1 MRVKN
6 YPIVSG
12 YPMVDFVKKDG
23 SSLVFSDL
31 LTHEINFKSGYTE
44 KTRIFKVTLDS
55 KNTDNI
61 ISGKIQTGDFKFSSV
76 DCCILSVTENSLYP
90 FQQVTNVK
98 INIKNVTVT
107 PVGNVIIDYTIQG
120 STLAFQNNMVV
131 NVYVYIKGQS
141 FNK

>member
-1 MRVKN
+1 MRIKN

-12 YPMVDFVKKDG
+12 SPMVDFVKKDN
-23 SSLVFSDL
+23 SFLVSSDL
-31 LTHEINFKSGYTE
+31 LTHEIDFKSDYTE

-76 DCCILSVTENSLYP
+76 DCCILSVTENILYP
-90 FQQVTNVK
+90 FQQVTKVK

-120 STLAFQNNMVV
+120 DTLAFQNNMVV

>member
-12 YPMVDFVKKDG
+12 SPMVDFVKKEN
-23 SSLVFSDL
+23 SFLVFSNF
-31 LTHEINFKSGYTE
+31 LTHEIDFKSGYTE
-44 KTRIFKVTLDS
+44 KTHTFEVTLDS

-61 ISGKIQTGDFKFSSV
+61 ISGKIQMGDFKFSSV
-76 DCCILSVTENSLYP
+76 DCCILSVTENAFYP
-90 FQQVTNVK
+90 LQQITKVK

-120 STLAFQNNMVV
+120 DTLAFQNNMVV

>member
-1 MRVKN
+1 MRIKN
-6 YPIVSG
+6 HPIVSG
-12 YPMVDFVKKDG
+12 SPMVDFVKKDN
-23 SSLVFSDL
+23 SFLVSSDL
-31 LTHEINFKSGYTE
+31 LTHEIDFKSGYTE
-44 KTRIFKVTLDS
+44 KTRTFKVTLDS

-61 ISGKIQTGDFKFSSV
+61 IVGKIQTGDFKFSSV
-76 DCCILSVTENSLYP
+76 DCCILSVTENTFYP
-90 FQQVTNVK
+90 FQQITKVK

-120 STLAFQNNMVV
+120 DTLAFQNNMVV

>member
-12 YPMVDFVKKDG
+12 FPMVDFVKKDD
-23 SSLVFSDL
+23 SFLVSSDL
-31 LTHEINFKSGYTE
+31 LTHEIDFKSGYTE
-44 KTRIFKVTLDS
+44 KTRTFKVTLGS
-55 KNTDNI
+55 KHTDNI

-76 DCCILSVTENSLYP
+76 DCCILSVTENPLYP
-90 FQQVTNVK
+90 FQQVTKVK

-120 STLAFQNNMVV
+120 DTLAFQNNMVV

>member
-12 YPMVDFVKKDG
+12 YPMVDFVKKDD

>member
-12 YPMVDFVKKDG
+12 SPMVDFVKKDD

-31 LTHEINFKSGYTE
+31 LTHEIDFKSGYTE
-44 KTRIFKVTLDS
+44 KTRIFKVALDS

-76 DCCILSVTENSLYP
+76 DCCILSVTENPLYP
-90 FQQVTNVK
+90 FQQVTKVK
-98 INIKNVTVT
+98 INIKNVTVN
-107 PVGNVIIDYTIQG
+107 PVGNVIIDYTVQG
-120 STLAFQNNMVV
+120 SELAFQNNMVV

>member
-1 MRVKN
+1 MRIKN

-12 YPMVDFVKKDG
+12 SPMVDFVKKDN
-23 SSLVFSDL
+23 SFLVSSDL
-31 LTHEINFKSGYTE
+31 LTREIDFKSGYTE

-76 DCCILSVTENSLYP
+76 DCCILSVTENPLYP
-90 FQQVTNVK
+90 FQQVTKVN

-120 STLAFQNNMVV
+120 DTLAFQNHMVV
-131 NVYVYIKGQS
+131 NVYLYIKGQS

>member
-1 MRVKN
+1 MRIKN

-12 YPMVDFVKKDG
+12 SPMVDFVKKDN
-23 SSLVFSDL
+23 SFLVSSDL
-31 LTHEINFKSGYTE
+31 LTHEIDFKSDYTE

-76 DCCILSVTENSLYP
+76 DCCILSVTENILYP
-90 FQQVTNVK
+90 FQQVTKVK

-107 PVGNVIIDYTIQG
+107 PVGNVIVDYTIQG
-120 STLAFQNNMVV
+120 DTLAFQNNMVV

>member
-12 YPMVDFVKKDG
+12 YPMVDFVKKDD

-120 STLAFQNNMVV
+120 STLAFQNNIVV

>member
-12 YPMVDFVKKDG
+12 SPMVDFVKKDD

-31 LTHEINFKSGYTE
+31 LTHEIDFKSGYTE
-44 KTRIFKVTLDS
+44 KTRIFKVALDS

-90 FQQVTNVK
+90 FQQVTKVK
-98 INIKNVTVT
+98 INIKNVTVN
-107 PVGNVIIDYTIQG
+107 PVGNVIIDYTVQG
-120 STLAFQNNMVV
+120 SELAFQNNMVV

>member
-12 YPMVDFVKKDG
+12 SPMVDFVKKDN
-23 SSLVFSDL
+23 SFLVSSDL
-31 LTHEINFKSGYTE
+31 LTHEIDFKSGYTE
-44 KTRIFKVTLDS
+44 KTRTFKVTLDS

-61 ISGKIQTGDFKFSSV
+61 IVGKIQTGDFKFSSV
-76 DCCILSVTENSLYP
+76 DCCILSVTENPLHP

-98 INIKNVTVT
+98 VNIKNVTVT

-120 STLAFQNNMVV
+120 DTLAFQNNMVV

>member
-1 MRVKN
+1 MRIKN

-12 YPMVDFVKKDG
+12 SPMVDFVKKDN
-23 SSLVFSDL
+23 SFLVFSNL
-31 LTHEINFKSGYTE
+31 LTHEIDFKSGYTE
-44 KTRIFKVTLDS
+44 KTRIFEVTLDS

-61 ISGKIQTGDFKFSSV
+61 IVGKIQTGDFKFSSV
-76 DCCILSVTENSLYP
+76 DCCILSVTENAFYP
-90 FQQVTNVK
+90 FQQITKVK

-120 STLAFQNNMVV
+120 DTLAFQNNMVV